1 MTDNNQ
7 PTFEEDLT
15 QLEQIV
21 GRLEKGD
28 VPLEEALQA
37 FGKGVA
43 LSRTLQKTLQDAEQ
57 SLAKIVDE
65 QGETSDFKP
74 AG

>member
-1 MTDNNQ
+1 MTENKEH
-7 PTFEEDLT
+7 TFEEDLT
-15 QLEQIV
+15 QLENIV
-21 GRLEKGD
+21 SQLEKGD

-37 FGKGVA
+37 FEKGVA
-43 LSRTLQKTLQDAEQ
+43 LSRSLQKTLQDAEQ

-65 QGETSDFKP
+65 QGETNDFKP